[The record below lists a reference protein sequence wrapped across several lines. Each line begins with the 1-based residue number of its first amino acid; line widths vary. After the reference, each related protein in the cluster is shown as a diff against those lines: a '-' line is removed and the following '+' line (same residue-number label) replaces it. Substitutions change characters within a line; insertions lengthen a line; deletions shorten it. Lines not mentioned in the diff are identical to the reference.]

1 MKYHSIKT
9 IAALLGAALLFVA
22 CGKDNADLLVGQWT
36 NTAQSYEITIAG
48 QEYIPE
54 GYICMEFTNSK
65 VWISDYRTDCYA
77 TWNGYTLAKK
87 DGKQLL
93 EIDGGCYAGR
103 VFVIEK
109 LTNDKLVL
117 ASEHPNIDM
126 DFKYI
131 MKRYDSPS
139 NDVK

>member
-77 TWNGYTLAKK
+77 TWNGYTLTKK

>member
-22 CGKDNADLLVGQWT
+22 CGKDDADLLVGKWY
-36 NTAQSYEITIAG
+36 NTSQSYEITIAG
-48 QEYIPE
+48 QAYIPE
-54 GYICMEFTNSK
+54 GYICMEFTDCK
-65 VWISDYRTDCYA
+65 VLISDSRTDCYA
-77 TWNGYTLAKK
+77 TWNGYTLTKK

-93 EIDGGCYAGR
+93 EIDGGCYAGQ

-117 ASEHPNIDM
+117 ANEHPNIDM

-131 MKRYDSPS
+131 MKRYESPQP
-139 NDVK
+139 D

>member
-1 MKYHSIKT
+1 MKHHSIK
-9 IAALLGAALLFVA
+9 ILAALLGAALFFAA
-22 CGKDNADLLVGQWT
+22 CGKDNTDLLVGLWT

-48 QEYIPE
+48 QAYIPE

-65 VWISDYRTDCYA
+65 VLTSDYRTDCIA
-77 TWNGYTLAKK
+77 TWNGYTLTKK

-93 EIDGGCYAGR
+93 EIDGGCYAGQ

-117 ASEHPNIDM
+117 ANEHPNIDM

-131 MKRYDSPS
+131 MKRYESPQP
-139 NDVK
+139 D